1 MWYVESFCVSLER
14 IETVMAVRHRNQ
26 KHSNGQ
32 KNSARI
38 GKNRN
43 QNKHLT
49 LMRNTAYDQTQPET
63 QDTGDGISEGSVYDA
78 SGAATGGG
86 VDTPT
91 VVDKSTESVVRRK
104 KPINQ
109 GDSAYTGGGADNGSN
124 L

>member
-1 MWYVESFCVSLER
+1 
-14 IETVMAVRHRNQ
+14 MAVRHRNQ
-26 KHSNGQ
+26 KHSNGH
-32 KNSARI
+32 KNSARVE
-38 GKNRN
+38 KNRN

-49 LMRNTAYDQTQPET
+49 LVINPDDQTPPEV
-63 QDTGDGISEGSVYDA
+63 QDTGGGIGEDSVYDA

-91 VVDKSTESVVRRK
+91 AVDKNTESVIRRK